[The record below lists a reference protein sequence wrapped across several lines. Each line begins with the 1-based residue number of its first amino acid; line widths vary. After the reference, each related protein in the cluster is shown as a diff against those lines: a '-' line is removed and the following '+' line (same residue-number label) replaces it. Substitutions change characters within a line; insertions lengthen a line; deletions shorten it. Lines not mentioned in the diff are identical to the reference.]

1 MIRMEN
7 LKSFKTRF
15 LLTMLMVFAGGSVW
29 AQITPTLELTDK
41 SNNGSRLMPD
51 DDYLTATYYPNW
63 LGFEKPTVALYTIGE
78 GDLHESQLSKY
89 QITYYVDG
97 HESDTSFGTDV
108 NGNQITTDATTGTT
122 ITRYYGDVKIGSS
135 TGEVTIRVVA
145 KAKAAFASQYA
156 DVYKTYKIRISP
168 VTPTV
173 SASPS
178 TINLKVSQTT
188 QQQSWDQRWSYTNV
202 GQKVALPTPSIT
214 LTQNGRTQDL
224 SEFYNITYA
233 PKVGDGSDEKIQIV
247 TNGTGINDGYST
259 YLTVKL
265 SGTDASGNN
274 LENEE
279 DAVKPY
285 SSATGIANLTVTF
298 TPKPEY
304 ASTYSAQTLDV
315 PVNINFTSTKMTATL
330 SMINPLTN
338 EPMAAGETL
347 HYVKY
352 GHNYYSDNYMH
363 PFPIP
368 VVTGSDGS
376 DLSKH
381 GQLAVKYFVVEDNT
395 YEDRCQAPETI
406 DNGTIQSAGEP
417 TGSSISS
424 RPATT
429 QFRNTPAKFQ
439 TGLPGLLK
447 VGMVVVAD
455 HYAGDGNGI
464 EAWYEFTKKTP
475 FENTKEGYEERNTE
489 YKCLTEPVYFYIDV
503 MKRSPKLVF
512 DPDPSSISIT
522 QNNSISFNNRFEV
535 SGYIDDSNDGEAGIL
550 TFDGNNGGDT
560 FQYSFEFPADAGIVI
575 TNWPHY
581 DRMVALDENGVKV
594 APDHYDFDVKKDGSP
609 VYTDDQLAR
618 IKSYKYW
625 SVKGFGTDKLW
636 TMTFT
641 KTSEQYKN
649 ETGKD
654 LQIKYTIWP
663 WNHVRWDIGEEQI
676 VTYTV
681 TDSHIPELKIDP
693 QELVASLG
701 QQGFAEPEVWVVDNF
716 GTEVSKDFDFTFT
729 VGSDPSNTGTT
740 VANSTDNSFQH
751 EVAIGS
757 AHTGDVT
764 IHVVATNKKD
774 ANDDYVGGYTVH
786 ELTGDYTIHIMD
798 GSVLYEIISSKEEG
812 AQRNS
817 GNTGTTDYD
826 YAKDKVMG
834 KMHFIGEGTIYA
846 GYTISG
852 IPGLNL
858 RFGTFDG
865 STWTVQSDGTEE
877 VGSYDNAND
886 IRDGIAGN
894 EGKGNKFITDS
905 TPVVLNEDGIATGGA
920 FYELYAIT
928 NGFLTVDA
936 RWEAGQTYVL
946 VDYDDPSIKQEFS
959 PTSLVKGDHTFT
971 MPLLEDHSYHLYC
984 KTGGQINMHGVS
996 FEPAFINNISDTA
1009 PVTTGSAFLS
1019 GLTTVP
1025 VLAEQSLPSVVTYSS
1040 ADASV
1045 AEVNATT
1052 GKVSPKSLSYD
1063 GVIIRGKVQSQT
1075 KENVFK
1081 YPYYNLI
1088 IADIPTYRLGDGKDE
1103 SIYDLDAEN
1112 YGGQSGQVVTT
1123 YNIPTPIRMTYGGWA
1138 NRYTQIKLDGT
1149 ENAIANGDAWEN
1161 KGEYGVGGF
1170 TEDDHQFNKFID
1182 GFSYSNVCKEN
1193 PSDEDG
1199 YMDYRNYLTG
1209 ADNMSKG
1216 REGYYMNTFTL
1227 PAHGAYWRFEP
1238 RTSGYLFVYLVQN
1251 GVCSYTGDPHSLLNT
1266 SKNYERLM
1274 WQPLYVVDET
1284 GAPVSTDIS
1293 YDSDPNM
1300 SAGVKTFLGSQATYT
1315 EGILRCGKDDDN
1327 VKANTNLTSE
1337 SNEGTVFQW
1346 SKTVNSSL
1354 TGFDAD
1360 YKGSDSNKSALKS
1373 DIIDAWTGVG
1383 ERQSIFK
1390 DDESNGYALIS
1401 KAYVRYAVR
1410 VKAGKSYWVF
1420 QNNSKPQFSGF
1431 AFVPDGFDGTAEH
1444 NNGPAA
1450 TSVTIS
1456 DDDAVVADQ
1465 YLSGSFT
1472 NYNVPCNVTY
1482 RGRVFKN
1489 KTWTSLCLPFAVSE
1503 YNFKKVFG
1511 EKAKI
1516 VTYEKLTSNNTN
1528 IHFVQ
1533 HNYHMMEAGRP
1544 YFIYPDFDEDEGV
1557 VPTTKSDIVFEGVTF
1572 EEGKPAASEISN
1584 DSHKEKI
1591 IASDGFHFV
1600 GSTDYNTCYM
1610 PMFSYF
1616 MSDSGAL
1623 KRVGKYYPGTTDVRS
1638 EGLPIG
1644 RYRAYLK
1651 NPTSDESLARIGK
1664 NVIEEPYEDV
1674 PEEQQNVV
1682 TVIEGVTDGSIYD
1695 SLGNVTIKGIYTID
1709 GKKISN
1715 AADDSVNLPAGV
1727 YIINGQ
1733 KVVK

>member
-1 MIRMEN
+1 MEN

-51 DDYLTATYYPNW
+51 GDFLTATYYPNW

-108 NGNQITTDATTGTT
+108 NGNQITKDATTGTT

-156 DVYKTYKIRISP
+156 DVFKTYKIKISP

-188 QQQSWDQRWSYTNV
+188 SYTEWDKWSYTNI

-224 SEFYNITYA
+224 SKYYDITYA
-233 PKVGDGSDEKIQIV
+233 PKASDGSDDKIQIV
-247 TNGTGINDGYST
+247 TSGNVGNDGYST

-265 SGTDASGNN
+265 SGLDASGSK
-274 LENEE
+274 LEKEE

-285 SSATGIANLTVTF
+285 STTAGSAYLTVTF

-304 ASTYSAQTLDV
+304 ASTYEAKTLDV
-315 PVNINFTSTKMTATL
+315 PVSINFMSTSTKMTATL

-338 EPMAAGETL
+338 EPLAEGGTL

-352 GHNYYSDNYMH
+352 GHNYCATNYMH

-368 VVTGSDGS
+368 VVTGSDGT

-395 YEDRCQAPETI
+395 YEDRCQAPETM
-406 DNGTIQSAGEP
+406 DNGTVIPADQP
-417 TGSSISS
+417 TMSSLYY
-424 RPATT
+424 RPTT
-429 QFRNTPAKFQ
+429 TNLNSDPAEFQ

-447 VGMVVVAD
+447 VGMVVVA
-455 HYAGDGNGI
+455 AQENSNVGGI
-464 EAWYEFTKKTP
+464 ETWYNFTTKKP
-475 FENTKEGYEERNTE
+475 IANTREGYEERDTE

-512 DPDPSSISIT
+512 DPDPSSVNLT
-522 QNNSISFNNRFEV
+522 QNNAITFNNRFEV

-550 TFDGNNGGDT
+550 TFNGDNGGDT

-575 TNWPHY
+575 KNWPHY
-581 DRMVALDENGVKV
+581 DRMVALDAYGNKV
-594 APDHYDFDVKKDGSP
+594 APTGYDWNDGGKP
-609 VYTDDQLAR
+609 TYDAEQQAK
-618 IKSYKYW
+618 IKTYKYW

-641 KTSEQYKN
+641 KTSAEY
-649 ETGKD
+649 GKD

-663 WNHVRWDIGEEQI
+663 WNHVKWDIGEEQI

-681 TDSHIPELKIDP
+681 TDSKIPELKIDP

-817 GNTGTTDYD
+817 GNTGTTDED

-865 STWTVQSDGTEE
+865 STWTVQSDEE

-886 IRDGIAGN
+886 IGDGIP
-894 EGKGNKFITDS
+894 GKGNKFITDS
-905 TPVVLNEDGIATGGA
+905 TPVILNEDGIATGGA

-959 PTSLVKGDHTFT
+959 PTSLVKGDHPFT

-996 FEPAFINNISDTA
+996 FEPAFINSISDTA

-1045 AEVNATT
+1045 VEVNETT

-1063 GVIIRGKVQSQT
+1063 GVIIRGKVQSPT

-1088 IADIPTYRLGDGKDE
+1088 VADIPTYRLGDGNDK
-1103 SIYDLDAEN
+1103 SSGYQSDAKN
-1112 YGGQSGQVVTT
+1112 YGGQSGQKVTT
-1123 YNIPTPIRMTYGGWA
+1123 YNIPTPIRMTYGGWQ
-1138 NRYTQIKLDGT
+1138 NPYTQIKMDGT
-1149 ENAIANGDAWEN
+1149 TNAVSSDAWEN
-1161 KGEYGVGGF
+1161 KGEYGVGGY
-1170 TEDDHQFNKFID
+1170 TADDHQFNKFID
-1182 GFSYSNVCKEN
+1182 GFSWSNVCKEN
-1193 PSDEDG
+1193 PSDENG
-1199 YMDYRNYLTG
+1199 YIDYRNYLTG
-1209 ADNMSKG
+1209 ADKMDKG

-1266 SKNYERLM
+1266 SKNYDRLM

-1284 GAPVSTDIS
+1284 GAPVSTDVS
-1293 YDSDPNM
+1293 YDSDPYM
-1300 SAGVKTFLGSQATYT
+1300 SPGVKTFLGSQATYT
-1315 EGILRCGKDDDN
+1315 KGIIRCAKDDKD
-1327 VKANTNLTSE
+1327 VKKETNKEATANN
-1337 SNEGTVFQW
+1337 GTVFW
-1346 SKTVNSSL
+1346 WEKPGEEGKASS
-1354 TGFDAD
+1354 GFDVD
-1360 YKGSDSNKSALKS
+1360 YMGQNPATFKTN
-1373 DIIDAWTGVG
+1373 IINAWTGVG
-1383 ERQSIFK
+1383 DGQSIFK
-1390 DDESNGYALIS
+1390 DNESNGYALIS
-1401 KAYVRYAVR
+1401 KAYVRYAIR

-1444 NNGPAA
+1444 NNGPEPVE
-1450 TSVTIS
+1450 VTIS
-1456 DDDAVVADQ
+1456 DNDAVDRDQ
-1465 YLSGSFT
+1465 YLGGSFT
-1472 NYNVPCNVTY
+1472 NYNVPCNVTFK
-1482 RGRVFKN
+1482 GRVFKN

-1516 VTYEKLTSNNTN
+1516 VTYEKLTKNNTN
-1528 IHFVQ
+1528 VHFVQ

-1591 IASDGFHFV
+1591 IASDGFQFV
-1600 GSTDYNTCYM
+1600 GTKNYESSMM

-1616 MSDSGAL
+1616 ISETPGKEGQLS
-1623 KRVGKYYPGTTDVRS
+1623 RVGKYRPGTTEIRT
-1638 EGLPIG
+1638 EGLAIG
-1644 RYRAYLK
+1644 RYRGYMK
-1651 NPTSDESLARIGK
+1651 NPTSDESLARIGMS
-1664 NVIEEPYEDV
+1664 NFEEPYEDV
-1674 PEEQQNVV
+1674 PEDQQNVV
-1682 TVIEGVTDGSIYD
+1682 TRIAGVTDGSVFD
-1695 SLGNVTIKGIYTID
+1695 SMGSILNNGIFTID
-1709 GKKISN
+1709 GKKIGGKNS
-1715 AADDSVNLPAGV
+1715 DLSKLPAGV
-1727 YIINGQ
+1727 YIVNGKKQ
-1733 KVVK
+1733 VIK